1 MTRAVTNAL
10 RERFERLPSRRGK
23 ASMEELRA
31 IAKRAAAHV
40 KRPYLDHAEFLYDET
55 ASLTRKTFDSL
66 DEYFAEYA
74 VLPDSPRLFRFRAN
88 TCWSP
93 R

>member
-23 ASMEELRA
+23 ASVEELRA

-40 KRPYLDHAEFLYDET
+40 KRPYLDHAEFLYDENG
-55 ASLTRKTFDSL
+55 
-66 DEYFAEYA
+66 
-74 VLPDSPRLFRFRAN
+74 LPN
-88 TCWSP
+88 
-93 R
+93 